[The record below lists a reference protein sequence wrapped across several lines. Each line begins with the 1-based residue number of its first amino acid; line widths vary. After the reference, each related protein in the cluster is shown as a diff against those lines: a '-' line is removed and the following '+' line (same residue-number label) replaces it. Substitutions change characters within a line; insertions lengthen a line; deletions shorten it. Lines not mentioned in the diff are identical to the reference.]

1 VNYFLFLTWNQTAYS
16 GGEGNQEGDWLCLD
30 FQVTATDPR
39 RPSITHALYH
49 NHGRILLVERS
60 AVELR
65 AGQPVAYLEAGT
77 NRGPIVADA
86 ASVGIRAAAFEP
98 RSLGIKAKA
107 FLRAQSRARA
117 SRPRADLRHAEQGA

>member
-77 NRGPIVADA
+77 NEPWPNRGGRGFGGHPRRGVRATKSWDKGEGFSQSTKSCASIA
-86 ASVGIRAAAFEP
+86 ATG
-98 RSLGIKAKA
+98 
-107 FLRAQSRARA
+107 
-117 SRPRADLRHAEQGA
+117 